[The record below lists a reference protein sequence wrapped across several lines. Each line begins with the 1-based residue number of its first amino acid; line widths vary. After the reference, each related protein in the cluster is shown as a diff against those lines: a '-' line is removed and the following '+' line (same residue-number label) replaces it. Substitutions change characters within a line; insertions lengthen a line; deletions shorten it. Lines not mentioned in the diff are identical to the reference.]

1 MRSIIKKTPFFL
13 VFIFLLTG
21 CVRVNTSAQ
30 IHFNQ
35 VKKEIAELTDQTIYW
50 DQSLGGSIQVIS
62 KEDLLKNEL
71 TDEFV
76 VQIALL
82 NNLNLKALYENLGIA
97 QAKITQAG
105 LLKNPIFSFSDFIS
119 TTPSVTNLINIGL
132 FQNFLEILL
141 IPLKKKMAKTEL
153 EVTQNMLITQIL
165 DVIAETKIA
174 FYKLQADEQ
183 IWELKKRILLATEL
197 SYEVAQKLF
206 IIGNITDLQKSLE
219 RSNYE
224 QAKLDLASWEITVL
238 EDKERLNVLMGL
250 WGTEINWKISTYDPG
265 IPSEENDF
273 ANVENEAIFRSYDLK
288 VAHNH
293 LLEIAAAYRIDTSKL
308 IFPQFN
314 AGAGSQREDSVWYV
328 GPGINL
334 PIPLFDFGQANSAKA
349 RSVILQQWNQYTAL
363 AIYIRSKARS
373 SRFIFLNAYRQ
384 SRYLESVMVPL
395 AEEITHSVF
404 LQHNAMQLGVF
415 DLLVTKRHELDK
427 KIQFV
432 QQKAD
437 YRISKII
444 LETLLNGH
452 VVQNKWPEAYGRG
465 NND

>member
-1 MRSIIKKTPFFL
+1 MRIIIKKIPFFL
-13 VFIFLLTG
+13 ILVFLVSS
-21 CVRVNTSAQ
+21 CVRINTNSQ
-30 IHFNQ
+30 THFNQ
-35 VKKEIAELTDQTIYW
+35 VKSEIATLTDQTIYW
-50 DQSLGGSIQVIS
+50 HQSLEDSIKIIS

-71 TDEFV
+71 TDEFS

-82 NNLNLKALYENLGIA
+82 NNLGLKAMYENLGIA
-97 QAKITQAG
+97 QAKIAQAG
-105 LLKNPIFSFSDFIS
+105 LLKNPIFSFSDLIS

-132 FQNFLEILL
+132 VQNFLEILL
-141 IPLKKKMAKTEL
+141 IPLKKKMAKAEL

-174 FYKLQADEQ
+174 FYRLQAGNQ
-183 IWELKKRILLATEL
+183 IWELKKEILLATEL
-197 SYEVAQKLF
+197 SYEASQKLF
-206 IIGNITDLQKSLE
+206 TIGNITDLQKSLE

-238 EDKERLNVLMGL
+238 EARERLNILMGL
-250 WGTEINWKISTYDPG
+250 WGTEINWKISTHDPET
-265 IPSEENDF
+265 PSEENDF
-273 ANVENEAIFRSYDLK
+273 TNVENEAIFRSYDLK
-288 VAHNH
+288 VAHNY
-293 LLEIAAAYRIDTSKL
+293 LLEIAAGYRIDTSKL

-328 GPGINL
+328 GPAVNL

-384 SRYLESVMVPL
+384 SRYLEKVMVPL

-404 LQHNAMQLGVF
+404 LQHNAMQLGIF
-415 DLLVTKRHELDK
+415 DLLVTKRNELDK
-427 KIQFV
+427 KIQLV
-432 QQKAD
+432 QQKAE

-452 VVQNKWPEAYGRG
+452 VVRNKWPGVYGGG